1 MKTVLDISGM
11 HCTSCASTLKSN
23 LEDVPGVTQVLVSY
37 AAGQAEVH
45 HGNAVSKQD
54 LEQAVKNAGYRVTDH
69 DSEEEGHDHSSHS
82 GSDLASV
89 LVATGLLLVL
99 SMGSMVGLPVPHNL
113 YTVLGELVLAAFIL
127 FVGKSVYRSG
137 VLSALRAKRAN
148 MDSLISIGTGA
159 AFIYSAALL
168 VYVVATGQPVH
179 HDYYFE
185 SAGLIMAFVLLGRYL
200 EDRAKS
206 RAKESLTSL
215 LNLAPETARRVVNK
229 KEEEVPVADV
239 QVDDVLKVKP
249 GDRIPVDGVI
259 TVGNS
264 RVDESMLTGESV
276 PVKKKRGD
284 EVFAGT
290 VNNTGMFFMRATHTG
305 EDTAFFRIVELV
317 RNAQRSQAPVAR
329 LADTISAYFVPG
341 VLVLSAVAFAFW
353 LVAGQPVSFAFTV
366 AIAAL
371 IIACPCALGLATPM
385 AIMVS
390 TGSAARKGVL
400 FKDATAIQKAADVR
414 MVAFDKTGT
423 LTQGRP
429 EVTYIKTYYDMGEES
444 VLRYAAS
451 LESASEH
458 PLAEAIV
465 RYAEK
470 RKVRFGD
477 PRVFEAV
484 AGRGVKG
491 KVEGRKIVIGNVAF
505 FKEQDIGL
513 YDVRERLP
521 ELAKKG
527 LTPVLVAIEGRLAA
541 LMGVKDPLKESAKQG
556 IADLSAM
563 NVSSVMLT
571 GDEEDTARVVA
582 QELGIDVFRARLT
595 PEDKLSELKKLQKKR
610 AVAMVG
616 DGINDAP
623 ALAQADIGVALG
635 SGTDVAIDAGD
646 IVLIQDD
653 VTRVAAALQSAQKTM
668 RVVKQN
674 LGWAFVYN
682 LAALPIAV
690 GVLYPATG
698 WLLNPAIAGFA
709 MAASSLSVVLSSLR
723 LR

>member
-1 MKTVLDISGM
+1 MKTVLTIEGM
-11 HCTSCASTLKSN
+11 HCASCASTLKSGF
-23 LEDVPGVTQVLVSY
+23 ERVPGVTRAYVNY
-37 AAGQAEVH
+37 AAGQAEVT
-45 HGNAVSKQD
+45 HGAAVSVED
-54 LEQAVKNAGYRVTDH
+54 LSEVVRASGYRVVDDDTPS
-69 DSEEEGHDHSSHS
+69 DS
-82 GSDLASV
+82 SDALWPV
-89 LVATGLLLVL
+89 LVATVVLLVL
-99 SMGSMVGLPVPHNL
+99 SMGSMVGLPIPHSL
-113 YTVLGELVLAAFIL
+113 VTVFIELLLAGYIL
-127 FVGKSVYRSG
+127 FVGRSVYQSG
-137 VLSALRAKRAN
+137 VFSALRAKRAN

-159 AFIYSAALL
+159 AFAYSAVLFVYALF
-168 VYVVATGQPVH
+168 TGH
-179 HDYYFE
+179 SLGHAFYFE
-185 SAGLIMAFVLLGRYL
+185 SAGLIMAFVLLGRHL
-200 EDRAKS
+200 EARAKS
-206 RAKESLTSL
+206 RAKQSLTAL
-215 LNLAPETARRVVNK
+215 LNLAPETARRIVGK
-229 KEEEVPVADV
+229 KEEEVSVNAIKV
-239 QVDDVLKVKP
+239 GDVLKVKP
-249 GDRIPVDGVI
+249 GDRIPVDGRI

-264 RVDESMLTGESV
+264 RVDESMLTGEST

-284 EVFAGT
+284 DVFAGT
-290 VNNTGMFFMRATHTG
+290 INNTGMFVMQATHTG

-317 RNAQRSQAPVAR
+317 RQAQRSQAPVAR

-341 VLVLSAVAFAFW
+341 VLFLSVVAFIFW
-353 LVAGQPVSFAFTV
+353 LIAGQPLSFAFTV

-400 FKDATAIQKAADVR
+400 FKDAKAIQQAADVR

-429 EVTYIKTYYDMGEES
+429 EVVFVKTYYDVGEQS

-470 RKVRFGD
+470 SKVRFGD
-477 PRVFEAV
+477 PRSFEAV

-491 KVEGRKIVIGNVAF
+491 KVEGRKIVIGNIAF
-505 FKEQDIGL
+505 FKQEDIGL
-513 YDVRERLP
+513 YDVRERVP
-521 ELAKKG
+521 ELAQQG

-541 LMGVKDPLKESAKQG
+541 LIGIKDPLKDSAKEGVRALSRMG
-556 IADLSAM
+556 ISP
-563 NVSSVMLT
+563 VMLT
-571 GDEEDTARVVA
+571 GDEEDIARIVA
-582 QELGIDVFRARLT
+582 KELGIEVFRARLT
-595 PEDKLSELKKLQKKR
+595 PEEKLSELKKLQRKR

-623 ALAQADIGVALG
+623 ALAQADVGIALG
-635 SGTDVAIDAGD
+635 SGTDVAIESGD
-646 IVLIQDD
+646 IILIQDD
-653 VTRVAAALQSAQKTM
+653 VQKVAAALSISQNTM

-690 GVLYPATG
+690 GVLYPVTG
-698 WLLNPAIAGFA
+698 WLLSPALAGFA